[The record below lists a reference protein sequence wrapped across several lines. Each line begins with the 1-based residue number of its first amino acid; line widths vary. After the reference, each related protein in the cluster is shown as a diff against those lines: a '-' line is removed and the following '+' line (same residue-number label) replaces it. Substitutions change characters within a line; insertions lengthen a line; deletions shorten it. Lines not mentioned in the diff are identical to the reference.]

1 MSMRRR
7 FCITAATLLFVTHA
21 ALLPAAAPGAEATTL
36 RDIEQQQARAAI
48 AGDREALERFF
59 APSFMLVNP
68 FGARVTRAE
77 LIALLTGGGTPPY
90 TSASYETE
98 EVTVRGDVAYTVG
111 LETVVFSADVQG
123 MQGAQPGQTVQRR
136 ITHVWERQGGQWRLV
151 LRHASNV
158 APR

>member
-1 MSMRRR
+1 MRRR
-7 FCITAATLLFVTHA
+7 LCLTLSVLLLAAHT
-21 ALLPAAAPGAEATTL
+21 ALLPAAAPTTDAAVL

-48 AGDREALERFF
+48 AGDRAALERFF
-59 APSFMLVNP
+59 APSFVLVNP
-68 FGARVTRAE
+68 AGARITRAE
-77 LIALLTGGGTPPY
+77 LIAVLTGGGTPPY
-90 TSASYETE
+90 TSAIYETE
-98 EVTVRGDVAYTVG
+98 AVTVRGDVAYTTG

-136 ITHVWERQGGQWRLV
+136 VTHVWERQGGQWRLV

>member
-1 MSMRRR
+1 MRRR
-7 FCITAATLLFVTHA
+7 PCTTAPILLLAVYA
-21 ALLPAAAPGAEATTL
+21 SLLQAAAPATDATTL

-48 AGDREALERFF
+48 AGDRAALERFF
-59 APSFMLVNP
+59 APSFVLVNP
-68 FGARVTRAE
+68 SGARVTRAE
-77 LIALLTGGGTPPY
+77 LLALLTRGGTPPY
-90 TSASYETE
+90 TSATYETE

-136 ITHVWERQGGQWRLV
+136 VTHVWERQGGQWRLV

-158 APR
+158 APP

>member
-1 MSMRRR
+1 MRRL
-7 FCITAATLLFVTHA
+7 TGSALVLLLAAHA
-21 ALLPAAAPGAEATTL
+21 ALLPAAQTTSDAATL

-48 AGDREALERFF
+48 AGDRAALERYF

-68 FGARVTRAE
+68 SGARVTRAE
-77 LIALLTGGGTPPY
+77 LLAVLTAGGTPPY
-90 TSASYETE
+90 TSATYQTE
-98 EVTVRGDVAYTVG
+98 DVTVRGDMAYTVG
-111 LETVVFSADVQG
+111 LETVVFSANVQG

-158 APR
+158 AARQ